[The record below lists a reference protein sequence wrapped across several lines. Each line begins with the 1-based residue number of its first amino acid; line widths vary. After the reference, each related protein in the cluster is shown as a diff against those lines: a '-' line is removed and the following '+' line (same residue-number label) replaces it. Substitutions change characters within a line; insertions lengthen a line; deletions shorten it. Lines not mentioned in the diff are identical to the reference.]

1 MSFKFHQVALT
12 KICRICSNKIRVTD
26 RKPILCK
33 DYNKEIKTV
42 FDVSTWEDVSG
53 QHPHSLCD
61 LCGRKVRHQRAG
73 TREYDSGKVK
83 NRQTVV
89 GTEWPKHQRTG
100 SCYVCDLFH
109 QQEKGGPRQKPKRGP
124 GPLILKTNR
133 SFLSTQ
139 RLKTFS
145 LIFECQ
151 HRHVSRM
158 YSITLKFS
166 AIVNTTYLFAQYA
179 CVYLIDHVCK
189 LHVSTISV
197 QLVYL
202 RTNTATQL

>member
-124 GPLILKTNR
+124 QPVDLENQPELPFDTTIENIFPDLRMPTQTCQQDVPPHFEVFGHCEHNLFICAICMCLLNR
-133 SFLSTQ
+133 PCVQTPCKHNFCATCLSA
-139 RLKTFS
+139 
-145 LIFECQ
+145 
-151 HRHVSRM
+151 
-158 YSITLKFS
+158 Y
-166 AIVNTTYLFAQYA
+166 
-179 CVYLIDHVCK
+179 
-189 LHVSTISV
+189 
-197 QLVYL
+197 
-202 RTNTATQL
+202 